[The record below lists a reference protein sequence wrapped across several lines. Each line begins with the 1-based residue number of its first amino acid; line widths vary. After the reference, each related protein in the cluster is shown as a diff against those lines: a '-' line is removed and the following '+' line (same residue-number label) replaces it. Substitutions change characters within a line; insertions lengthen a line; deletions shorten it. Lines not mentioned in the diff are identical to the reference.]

1 MLIYPSA
8 SASGS
13 PAAGSSG
20 SGGGGAAAAAEGGGG
35 GKRENLPP
43 GLHHHVVPTE
53 RAGSLEVYVQVIFV
67 CLRKSAV
74 GRASPALH
82 TFGEIDFAFCEKS
95 LWEVFSPSKKCTSS
109 GNCNDLMEATFKQV
123 FGRVVLCI
131 NKKKSPKDLQ
141 QGKLIFLWLHLQGF
155 IQRAFLKP

>member
-1 MLIYPSA
+1 MFQYNTFPQFSFGTDAFSDKFFLYFSPIINTGSFQYFDMLIYPSA

-20 SGGGGAAAAAEGGGG
+20 SGGGGGGAAAAAEGGGGGGG

-67 CLRKSAV
+67 CLRKSA
-74 GRASPALH
+74 
-82 TFGEIDFAFCEKS
+82 I
-95 LWEVFSPSKKCTSS
+95 
-109 GNCNDLMEATFKQV
+109 
-123 FGRVVLCI
+123 
-131 NKKKSPKDLQ
+131 
-141 QGKLIFLWLHLQGF
+141 
-155 IQRAFLKP
+155 